1 MIVNTAYPFMKAGES
16 GNFIINGAKINYD
29 YETFAQTKSFTYNSS
44 RKAWELTVTAKSSNN
59 RAGLK
64 LNHIDF
70 SKFTKIRVKYY
81 MSDGVQ
87 QLYVSFINQSGG
99 ERGNGVGPFSLTP
112 VEHDFAFNNSVIALT
127 DGNLLV
133 YSPFNTETLY
143 IQSIELI

>member
-1 MIVNTAYPFMKAGES
+1 MIVNTAYPFMKAGAS
-16 GNFIINGAKINYD
+16 GNFIINGSKINYD

-44 RKAWELTVTAKSSNN
+44 LKSWELTVTAKSSNN

-81 MSDGVQ
+81 MSDGTNQ
-87 QLYVSFINQSGG
+87 FSFSFRAQNGG
-99 ERGNGVGPFSLTP
+99 ERGNGKAPFSLTP
-112 VEHDFAFNNSVIALT
+112 VEYEFAFTSNILTLT
-127 DGNLLV
+127 DGNLLI
-133 YSPFNTETLY
+133 YSPFNTTTLY

>member
-1 MIVNTAYPFMKAGES
+1 MIVNTAYPFMKAGTS

-44 RKAWELTVTAKSSNN
+44 LKAWELTVTSKSSNN

-87 QLYVSFINQSGG
+87 QLYVSFRNQAGG
-99 ERGNGVGPFSLTP
+99 ELGSGTSPFSLTP
-112 VEHDFAFNNSVIALT
+112 VEHDIAFGSFVITLT

>member
-99 ERGNGVGPFSLTP
+99 ERGSGVGPFSLTP
-112 VEHDFAFNNSVIALT
+112 VEHDFAFNTSVIALT

>member
-1 MIVNTAYPFMKAGES
+1 MIVNTAYPFMKAGAS

-44 RKAWELTVTAKSSNN
+44 LRAWELTVTSKSSSN

-87 QLYVSFINQSGG
+87 QLYVDFRSQDGV
-99 ERGNGVGPFSLTP
+99 ERGSGTAPFSLTP
-112 VEHDFAFNNSVIALT
+112 VEHDIAFSNIVITLT

>member
-1 MIVNTAYPFMKAGES
+1 MIVNTAYPFMKAGAS

-44 RKAWELTVTAKSSNN
+44 RKAWELTVTAKSNN

-70 SKFTKIRVKYY
+70 SKFTKIRIKYY
-81 MSDGVQ
+81 MSDGTNPF
-87 QLYVSFINQSGG
+87 SFSFRTQDGGSRASGTA
-99 ERGNGVGPFSLTP
+99 PFSLTP
-112 VEHDFAFNNSVIALT
+112 VEYDFAFTNNILTLT
-127 DGNLLV
+127 DGNLLI
-133 YSPFNTETLY
+133 YSPFNTTTLY

>member
-1 MIVNTAYPFMKAGES
+1 MIVNTAYPFMKAGTS

-44 RKAWELTVTAKSSNN
+44 RKAWELTVTTKSSNN

-64 LNHIDF
+64 LKHIDF

-81 MSDGVQ
+81 MSDGTNPF
-87 QLYVSFINQSGG
+87 SFSFRTQSGG
-99 ERGNGVGPFSLTP
+99 ELGKGTAPFSLVP
-112 VEHDFAFNNSVIALT
+112 VEYDFAFNNSILTLT
-127 DGNLLV
+127 DGNLLI
-133 YSPFNTETLY
+133 YSPFNTGTLY

>member
-1 MIVNTAYPFMKAGES
+1 MIVNTAYPFMKAGAS

-29 YETFAQTKSFTYNSS
+29 YETLAQTKSFTYNSS
-44 RKAWELTVTAKSSNN
+44 LKAWELTVTTKSSSN
-59 RAGLK
+59 RAILK

-87 QLYVSFINQSGG
+87 QLYVSFRTQDGG
-99 ERGNGVGPFSLTP
+99 ERGSGTAPFSLTP
-112 VEHDFAFNNSVIALT
+112 VEYDIAFGSFVITLT